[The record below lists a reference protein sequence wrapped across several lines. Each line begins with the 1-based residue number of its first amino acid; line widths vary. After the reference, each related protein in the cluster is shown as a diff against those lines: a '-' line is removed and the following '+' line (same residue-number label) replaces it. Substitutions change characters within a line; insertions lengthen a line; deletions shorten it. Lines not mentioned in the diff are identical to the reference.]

1 VRRAAA
7 ALLAL
12 AAACA
17 TVPAGPGGWAFPAS
31 FDANQVVRIEGRDGS
46 WELVASLRRRGD
58 DYEVT
63 LFDPV
68 FSAPVLTASLRG
80 GQASE
85 RVLAPAGAGVRP
97 GDGER
102 LVETLREIY
111 GERYPAEEGGRT
123 AAGSLRVHTALS
135 GIAGEAGCRFP
146 GAIEIRPRAGPV
158 ERLEVRTIEVR
169 CGGE

>member
-1 VRRAAA
+1 VRRSPAAA
-7 ALLAL
+7 LAL

-17 TVPAGPGGWAFPAS
+17 GVPAGPGGWAFPAS
-31 FDANQVVRIEGRDGS
+31 FDANQVVVAEARDGAGT
-46 WELVASLRRRGD
+46 WELVASLRRRGA

-68 FSAPVLTASLRG
+68 FGAPVLAASLRDG
-80 GQASE
+80 RASE
-85 RVLAPAGAGVRP
+85 QVLAPAGIRA

-111 GERYPAEEGGRT
+111 GQRYPAESGGATGAETLRQRT
-123 AAGSLRVHTALS
+123 TLAAIS
-135 GIAGEAGCRFP
+135 GGTGCRFP
-146 GAIEIRPRAGPV
+146 ATIEIRPRAGPV

-169 CGGE
+169 CDTQ